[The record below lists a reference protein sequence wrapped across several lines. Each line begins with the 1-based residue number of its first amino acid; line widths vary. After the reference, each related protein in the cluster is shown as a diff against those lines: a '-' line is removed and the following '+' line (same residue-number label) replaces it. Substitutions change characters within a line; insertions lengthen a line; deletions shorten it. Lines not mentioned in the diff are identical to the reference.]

1 MVPRG
6 VGRGGVTMW
15 KRLDLDVAAAAERV
29 VSDIA
34 AASDGKLSDEV
45 VRRLRGLPAMLRV
58 SGVPAT
64 IAFAEARARSGGDLG
79 KAYEEV
85 AKALRAQLAAEL
97 GWPAQPAQLYAT
109 MREASAADLACGFV
123 RLDAFAGWLRRLAEA
138 APRVEKPP
146 KAGGGRQAG
155 SDA

>member
-1 MVPRG
+1 
-6 VGRGGVTMW
+6 
-15 KRLDLDVAAAAERV
+15 
-29 VSDIA
+29 
-34 AASDGKLSDEV
+34 V

-64 IAFAEARARSGGDLG
+64 IAFAESRARSGGDLG

-85 AKALRAQLAAEL
+85 AKALRGQLAATL
-97 GWPAQPAQLYAT
+97 GWPVQPAQLYAK
-109 MREASAADLACGFV
+109 MRDASAADLACGFV

-138 APRVEKPP
+138 APRVEKPI
-146 KAGGGRQAG
+146 KASGVPAGEARSSGPATGEASSGGPAAGEAG